1 MAGKGADSTLSPDA
15 RHELGNTGIF
25 VSPLGFGAS
34 PLGNEF
40 GHVTVSCF
48 SALYVWNGCFAFFEA
63 NG

>member
-1 MAGKGADSTLSPDA
+1 MLAGKGVGSTLSPEA
-15 RHELGNTGIF
+15 RHELGKTGIF

-48 SALYVWNGCFAFFEA
+48 SALYL
-63 NG
+63 